1 AVAAVPR
8 LVDLEVK
15 PATIGPAL
23 SLIIAQRLVRKLC
36 PKCRK
41 PKATNTELKNKIQKA
56 LGKMPERGKKE
67 NYKHYTLYEAVG
79 CSECNNFGYRGRV
92 GIFEFLLAG
101 PEMEEVILK
110 QASEVVLRELA
121 RKQEMV
127 TMQEDGVLKVLAGMT
142 TLEEIEKATGPIAW
156 G

>member
-1 AVAAVPR
+1 MQSIYSEPYKEFLARLRAKRLELRKTQVEVA
-8 LVDLEVK
+8 
-15 PATIGPAL
+15 
-23 SLIIAQRLVRKLC
+23 
-36 PKCRK
+36 
-41 PKATNTELKNKIQKA
+41 KA
-56 LGKMPERGKKE
+56 LGKMPERVKKE
-67 NYKHYTLYEAVG
+67 NYKKYTLYEAVG

-110 QASEVVLRELA
+110 QVSEVVLRELA